1 MTTET
6 STHAQ
11 LRKLSYAWPFPF
23 THIIR
28 GWFVGSGG
36 VNKNS
41 FIRLDRWISIT
52 SFNNPKK
59 ITRTS
64 VLRGFTG
71 ISPDGLLDTAPARGM
86 TSPG

>member
-6 STHAQ
+6 STNAQ

-23 THIIR
+23 KHIIR